1 LLNHFIQFFKEKN
14 LLLPKNHFIV
24 ATSGGVDSVVL
35 CELCYQAKFSFSI
48 AHCNFKLR
56 EEESDRDEAF
66 VRNLGEKYKVPVFV
80 ETFATEAVARERKI
94 SIQEAAR
101 LLRYNWFKDLTKK
114 NASSFVLLAH
124 QANDDIETVI
134 MNFFRGTGLE
144 GLTGMRSTLLESG
157 CLRPLLKYSRK
168 EIENFTRENNLSWVE
183 DSSNSSNKY
192 TRNFFRNEI
201 IPAIKKVFPQ
211 VEENVLDN
219 VQRFKK
225 TNNLYNL
232 LVNDLKKK
240 LNKDIEPEVRIP
252 IKLLMKYSHTS
263 LIYEIIKDY
272 GFGEKQVHE
281 IQKLADSES
290 GKFIENGSYQI
301 IKHRNW
307 FIISP
312 KIERS
317 STIAIEEGVKQI
329 RFDGGLLDIKSFGL
343 QKVTFSSE
351 QNVALIDAK
360 EIEYPL
366 LLRLWREGDYFYP
379 LGMQKKKKVSRFFID
394 QKLPKNEKEK
404 VWVIESAKRIVWVV
418 GKRIDDRF
426 KITPT
431 TKQVIQFTI
440 SSL

>member
-1 LLNHFIQFFKEKN
+1 M
-14 LLLPKNHFIV
+14 
-24 ATSGGVDSVVL
+24 ATSGGVDSVIL

-66 VRNLGEKYKVPVFV
+66 VRSLAEKYKVPVFV
-80 ETFATEAVARERKI
+80 ETFATKAVASERKI

-168 EIENFTRENNLSWVE
+168 EIENFIKENNLSWVE
-183 DSSNSSNKY
+183 DSSNRSNKY

-201 IPAIKKVFPQ
+201 IPAIKKVFPH

-225 TNNLYNL
+225 TNHLYNL

-240 LNKDIEPEVRIP
+240 LNKGTEPEVRIP
-252 IKLLMKYSHTS
+252 IKLLMQYIHTS

-281 IQKLADSES
+281 VEKLADSES
-290 GKFIENGSYQI
+290 GKFIENESYQI

-317 STIAIEEGVKQI
+317 NTIAIEEGVKQI
-329 RFDGGLLDIKSFGL
+329 RFDGGGVLDIKSMSL
-343 QKVTFSSE
+343 QKATLSSE

-360 EIEYPL
+360 GIEYPL
-366 LLRLWREGDYFYP
+366 LLRLWKEGDYFYP
-379 LGMQKKKKVSRFFID
+379 LGMQKKKKLSRFFID

-418 GKRIDDRF
+418 GKRIDNRF
-426 KITPT
+426 KITST